1 MQDPPAQFAT
11 QTIRVQFEKS
21 VSFGEDLTLSIP
33 KTGDVV
39 STMVLRVAWPS
50 DAPTVVQPSA
60 GTAMI
65 DRVELMYKDQVIER
79 HYGETMNMLNEIT
92 VPQAKQSALTT
103 LLGKGVTSNL
113 AAYFIQLPF
122 TVSLPLVALDESPK
136 LRIVF
141 NAASVFTSGGYVGQV
156 QADLFIDYV
165 YVSKA
170 ERDYMTLYPLS
181 YMTQTFQLVQ
191 FRLPPSFYQTTYSL
205 TSRFVNSV
213 AELYWVIQADNAS
226 NVYDYTNT
234 GGTDHLVSLR
244 LAADNVD
251 IITPDYATALY
262 LRVIQGLE
270 FHTRVPDSQFYMY
283 SFGISPEIDVPSG
296 TLNFSS
302 LENQQHNLTLT
313 PCLTGRDV
321 RIYARSYNV
330 FHISGG
336 EGRVV
341 FPTQEAGPVDG
352 TIGGSSTSQIF
363 SAPGNGALALYY
375 GGTGGTG
382 NYGGSNS
389 AVDPVGNMYSCGTFG
404 SSTLVVYNKDG
415 STFGTFNLVTGSTN
429 TGYIVKYNTVGVAQ
443 WVTTIGGPGSSRVN
457 VTGIEVDTYGDLLV
471 SGTTIAA
478 GAQTVTLYTNGVTAY
493 GTTLTTTAG
502 TYDMF
507 LTKLASATGT
517 PQWLVPITGSVAGS
531 EGANAR
537 QTIATYQNFLS
548 IGTDL
553 PGNAYLTFTSNST
566 SVSTSGV
573 SRSTIG
579 TTYNGSTSGLYSPN
593 TYLTQFNKSG
603 TFQWIAGIAGN
614 PSGNIFVTSATTTI
628 NGLTSVTGYFTSN
641 TFTPFNTAGQTNTG
655 YVLTRSDFDSFYGV
669 PAAVTSTTVN
679 SYLATYTSSG
689 TIQML
694 AQYVGSNVQSLSVA
708 QDVSA
713 NIVTCGTYVGSTLVF
728 YNSSVSSIPP
738 SLFGRGGL
746 LFPAT
751 GVDTYAFIVKYS
763 VLGYFQWATQIGGT
777 GQTYLTSC
785 TTDAT
790 NSVYSCGYT
799 TSTSIQVGT
808 QTLALRGTIDGLVV
822 KYTSAGAPVWAV
834 QIGAPGATVNCR
846 SVSIDQ
852 LSQNIVVTGTY
863 ISTVPVVVYTVSG
876 IPSGVTLPASSI
888 VQPFVIELKA

>member
-1 MQDPPAQFAT
+1 MQEPPAQFAT

-21 VSFGEDLTLSIP
+21 ISFGDDVVISIP

-39 STMVLRVAWPS
+39 STMVFRVAWPA

-65 DRVELMYKDQVIER
+65 NRVELMYKDQVIER

-92 VPQAKQSALTT
+92 VPQAKQSALSA
-103 LLGKGVTSNL
+103 LLGKGTTSNL
-113 AAYFIQLPF
+113 AAYYIQFPF
-122 TVSLPLVALDESPK
+122 TVNIPIVALDESVK
-136 LRIVF
+136 VRIVL
-141 NAASVFTSGGYVGQV
+141 NQSTVFTSAYAGSV
-156 QADLFIDYV
+156 QADLFVDYV

-170 ERDYMTLYPLS
+170 ERDYMTLYPLT
-181 YMTQTFQLVQ
+181 YMTQTFQLVR
-191 FRLPPSFYQTTYSL
+191 FRLPASFYQSTYSL
-205 TSRFVNSV
+205 LTRFANSV
-213 AELYWVIQADNAS
+213 AELYWVIQNDTAS
-226 NVYDYTNT
+226 NVYDYTNS
-234 GGTDHLVSLR
+234 GSDHLVSLR
-244 LAADNVD
+244 LATDTVD
-251 IITPDYATALY
+251 IITPDYASALY

-283 SFGISPEIDVPSG
+283 SFGIAPELDAPSG

-302 LENQQHNLTLT
+302 LENQQHELTLT

-330 FHISGG
+330 FHISDG
-336 EGRVV
+336 EGHVV

-352 TIGGSSTSQIF
+352 TIKGVSTSQLG
-363 SAPGNGALALYY
+363 SAPGNGVFSLYY
-375 GGTGGTG
+375 GGTGGSG
-382 NYGGSNS
+382 NYGASGS
-389 AVDPVGNMYSCGTFG
+389 AVDSFGNTYSCGTFG
-404 SSTLVVYNKDG
+404 TSTLVVYNKDG

-429 TGYIVKYNTVGVAQ
+429 TGYVVKYNTTGTAL
-443 WVTTIGGPGSSRVN
+443 WVTTIGGPGSSSVN
-457 VTGIEVDTYGDLLV
+457 VTGIEVDTYGDLLM
-471 SGTTIAA
+471 SGTTISTAS
-478 GAQTVTLYTNGVTAY
+478 QTVTLYTNGVSAY

-548 IGTDL
+548 VGTDL

-566 SVSTSGV
+566 SVSTSGT

-579 TTYNGSTSGLYSPN
+579 GTYNGSVSGIYSPN
-593 TYLTQFNKSG
+593 TYLAQFNKSG
-603 TFQWIAGIAGN
+603 VFQWIAGVAGN
-614 PSGNIFVTSATTTI
+614 PSGNIYVTSATTTV

-641 TFTPFNTAGQTNTG
+641 AFTPFNTAGQTNTG
-655 YVLTRSDFDSFYGV
+655 YALTRADFDSYYGV
-669 PAAVTSTTVN
+669 PAAVTASTVN
-679 SYLATYTSSG
+679 SYLATYTSTG

-694 AQYVGSNVQSLSVA
+694 AQYVGSNVQSLSIA
-708 QDVSA
+708 QDVSS
-713 NIVTCGTYVGSTLVF
+713 NIVTCGTFVGSTLVF

-738 SLFGRGGL
+738 SLIGIGGAL
-746 LFPAT
+746 LPAS
-751 GVDTYAFIVKYS
+751 GVDTYAFIAKYS
-763 VLGYFQWATQIGGT
+763 SIGYFQWAVQLGGT

-799 TSTSIQVGT
+799 TSPTMTIGT
-808 QTLALRGTIDGLVV
+808 RTLARIGTIDGIVV
-822 KYTSAGAPVWAV
+822 KYTASSAYAWAI
-834 QIGAPGATVNCR
+834 QIGANGATVNCR
-846 SVSIDQ
+846 SVAVDP

-863 ISTVPVVVYTVSG
+863 VSATRPVVVYTVSG
-876 IPSGVTLPASSI
+876 IPSGVTLPATSV

>member
-1 MQDPPAQFAT
+1 MQEPPAQFAT

-21 VSFGEDLTLSIP
+21 VSFGNDLLVSIP

-39 STMVLRVAWPS
+39 STMVFRVRWPS

-65 DRVELMYKDQVIER
+65 NRVELMYKDQVIER
-79 HYGETMNMLNEIT
+79 HYGETMNILNEIT
-92 VPQAKQSALTT
+92 VPQAKQSALSA
-103 LLGKGVTSNL
+103 LIGKDTTSNL
-113 AAYFIQLPF
+113 ATYYIQFPF
-122 TVSLPLVALDESPK
+122 TVNIPIVALDESVK
-136 LRIVF
+136 VRIVLNQSSMF
-141 NAASVFTSGGYVGQV
+141 MNGSYDGRV
-156 QADLFIDYV
+156 QADLFVDYV

-170 ERDYMTLYPLS
+170 ERDYMTLYPLT
-181 YMTQTFQLVQ
+181 YMSQTFQLVQ
-191 FRLPPSFYQTTYSL
+191 FRLPASFYQSTYSL
-205 TSRFVNSV
+205 LTRFVNSV
-213 AELYWVIQADNAS
+213 AELYWVVQSDNAS
-226 NVYDYTNT
+226 NVYDYTNS
-234 GGTDHLVSLR
+234 GSDHLVSLR
-244 LAADNVD
+244 LASDTVD
-251 IITPDYATALY
+251 IITPDYASALY
-262 LRVIQGLE
+262 LRVIQGME

-283 SFGISPEIDVPSG
+283 SFGIAPELDSPSG

-302 LENQQHNLTLT
+302 LENQQHELTLT
-313 PCLTGRDV
+313 PCITGRDV

-330 FHISGG
+330 FHISNG

-352 TIGGSSTSQIF
+352 TIKGVSTSLLG
-363 SAPGNGALALYY
+363 SAPGNGVFSLYY

-382 NYGGSNS
+382 NYGASGS
-389 AVDPVGNMYSCGTFG
+389 AVDSFGNTYSCGTFG
-404 SSTLVVYNKDG
+404 TSTLVVYNKDG
-415 STFGTFNLVTGSTN
+415 STFGTFNLVSGSTN
-429 TGYIVKYNTVGVAQ
+429 TGYIVKYNTSGTAV
-443 WVTTIGGPGSSRVN
+443 WVTTIGGPGSSRAN

-471 SGTTIAA
+471 SGTTISTAF
-478 GAQTVTLYTNGVTAY
+478 QTVTLYTNGVTAY

-517 PQWLVPITGSVAGS
+517 PQWLIPITGSVAGS

-537 QTIATYQNFLS
+537 QTSATYQSFLS
-548 IGTDL
+548 LGTDL

-573 SRSTIG
+573 SRSSIG
-579 TTYNGSTSGLYSPN
+579 GTYNGSVSGLYSPN
-593 TYLTQFNKSG
+593 TYLAQFNKSG
-603 TFQWIAGIAGN
+603 TFQWITGIAGN

-641 TFTPFNTAGQTNTG
+641 TFTPFNTAGQANTG
-655 YVLTRSDFDSFYGV
+655 YALTRSDFDSYFGV
-669 PAAVTSTTVN
+669 PAIVTATTVN

-694 AQYVGSNVQSLSVA
+694 AQYVGSNVQSLSIA
-708 QDVSA
+708 QDVST
-713 NIVTCGTYVGSTLVF
+713 NIVTCGTFVGSTLVF

-738 SLFGRGGL
+738 SLIGIGGVL
-746 LFPAT
+746 LPAS

-763 VLGYFQWATQIGGT
+763 TLGYVQWAVQLGGT

-799 TSTSIQVGT
+799 TSPTMTIGT
-808 QTLALRGTIDGLVV
+808 RSLTRIGTIDGLVV
-822 KYTSAGAPVWAV
+822 KYSASGAYAWAI

-846 SVSIDQ
+846 SVSIDP
-852 LSQNIVVTGTY
+852 LSQNIVVSGTY
-863 ISTVPVVVYTVSG
+863 TSTVPVVVYTVSG
-876 IPSGVTLPASSI
+876 ISSGVTLPAVSV

>member
-1 MQDPPAQFAT
+1 
-11 QTIRVQFEKS
+11 VN
-21 VSFGEDLTLSIP
+21 IP
-33 KTGDVV
+33 
-39 STMVLRVAWPS
+39 
-50 DAPTVVQPSA
+50 
-60 GTAMI
+60 I
-65 DRVELMYKDQVIER
+65 
-79 HYGETMNMLNEIT
+79 
-92 VPQAKQSALTT
+92 
-103 LLGKGVTSNL
+103 
-113 AAYFIQLPF
+113 
-122 TVSLPLVALDESPK
+122 VALDESVK
-136 LRIVF
+136 VRIVL
-141 NAASVFTSGGYVGQV
+141 NQSTVFMSGSYNGRV
-156 QADLFIDYV
+156 QADLFVDYV

-170 ERDYMTLYPLS
+170 ERDYMTLYPLT
-181 YMTQTFQLVQ
+181 YMTQTFQLVR
-191 FRLPPSFYQTTYSL
+191 FRLPASFYQSTYSL
-205 TSRFVNSV
+205 LTRFVNSV
-213 AELYWVIQADNAS
+213 AELYWVVQSDSAS
-226 NVYDYTNT
+226 NVYDYTNS
-234 GGTDHLVSLR
+234 GTDHLVSLR
-244 LAADNVD
+244 LASDTVD
-251 IITPDYATALY
+251 IITPDYASALY
-262 LRVIQGLE
+262 LRAIQGLE

-283 SFGISPEIDVPSG
+283 SFGIAPELDTPSG

-302 LENQQHNLTLT
+302 LENQQHELTLT
-313 PCLTGRDV
+313 PCIVGRDV

-352 TIGGSSTSQIF
+352 TIKGVTTSQLI
-363 SAPGNGALALYY
+363 SAPGNAVFSLYY

-382 NYGGSNS
+382 NYGASGS
-389 AVDPVGNMYSCGTFG
+389 AVDSFGNTYSCGTFG
-404 SSTLVVYNKDG
+404 TSTLVVYNKDG

-429 TGYIVKYNTVGVAQ
+429 TGYVVKYNTSGTAV
-443 WVTTIGGPGSSRVN
+443 WVTTIGGPGSARAN

-478 GAQTVTLYTNGVTAY
+478 GAQTITLYTNGVTAY
-493 GTTLTTTAG
+493 VTTTLTTTAG

-517 PQWLVPITGSVAGS
+517 PLWLVPITGSIAGS

-537 QTIATYQNFLS
+537 QTSATYQSFLS
-548 IGTDL
+548 LGTDL

-566 SVSTSGV
+566 AVSTSGV
-573 SRSTIG
+573 SRSSIG
-579 TTYNGSTSGLYSPN
+579 GTYNGSVSELYSPN
-593 TYLTQFNKSG
+593 TYLAQFNKSG

-641 TFTPFNTAGQTNTG
+641 AFTPFNTAGQTNTG
-655 YVLTRSDFDSFYGV
+655 YALTRSDFDSYYGV
-669 PAAVTSTTVN
+669 PAAVTATTVN
-679 SYLATYTSSG
+679 SYLATYTSTG

-694 AQYVGSNVQSLSVA
+694 AQYVGSNVQSLSIA

-713 NIVTCGTYVGSTLVF
+713 NIVTCGTFVGSTLVF
-728 YNSSVSSIPP
+728 YNSSASSIPP
-738 SLFGRGGL
+738 SLIGIGGA

-799 TSTSIQVGT
+799 ISPTMTIGT
-808 QTLALRGTIDGLVV
+808 RTLARIGTIDGLVV
-822 KYTSAGAPVWAV
+822 KYSASGAYAWAI
-834 QIGAPGATVNCR
+834 QIGASGATVNCR
-846 SVSIDQ
+846 SVAIDP

-863 ISTVPVVVYTVSG
+863 TSTVPVVVYTVSG
-876 IPSGVTLPASSI
+876 ISSGVTLPATSI

>member
-1 MQDPPAQFAT
+1 MQEPPAQFAT

-21 VSFGEDLTLSIP
+21 VSFGDDLLISIP

-39 STMVLRVAWPS
+39 STMVLRVSWPS
-50 DAPTVVQPSA
+50 DAPTVVQPSV

-65 DRVELMYKDQVIER
+65 NRVELMYKDQVIER

-92 VPQAKQSALTT
+92 VPQAKQSALTA
-103 LLGKGVTSNL
+103 LLGKGITSNL
-113 AAYFIQLPF
+113 ATYYIQFPF
-122 TVSLPLVALDESPK
+122 TVNIPIVALDESVK
-136 LRIVF
+136 LRIVL
-141 NAASVFTSGGYVGQV
+141 NQSTVFTSAYTGSV
-156 QADLFIDYV
+156 QADLFVDYV

-170 ERDYMTLYPLS
+170 ERDYMTMYPLT
-181 YMTQTFQLVQ
+181 YITQTFQLVR
-191 FRLPPSFYQTTYSL
+191 FRLPASFYQSTYSL
-205 TSRFVNSV
+205 LTRFVNSV
-213 AELYWVIQADNAS
+213 AELYWVVQSDNAS
-226 NVYDYTNT
+226 NVYDYTNS
-234 GGTDHLVSLR
+234 GADHLVSLR
-244 LAADNVD
+244 LASDTVD
-251 IITPDYATALY
+251 IITPDYASALY
-262 LRVIQGLE
+262 LRAIQGLE

-283 SFGISPEIDVPSG
+283 SFGIAPELDSPSG

-302 LENQQHNLTLT
+302 LENQQHELTLT
-313 PCLTGRDV
+313 PCITGRDV

-352 TIGGSSTSQIF
+352 TIKGVSTSLLG
-363 SAPGNGALALYY
+363 SAPGNGVFSLYY
-375 GGTGGTG
+375 GGTGGGG
-382 NYGGSNS
+382 NYGASGS
-389 AVDPVGNMYSCGTFG
+389 AVDSFGNTYSCGTFG
-404 SSTLVVYNKDG
+404 TSTLVVYNKDG

-429 TGYIVKYNTVGVAQ
+429 TGYVVKYTSSGTAL
-443 WVTTIGGPGSSRVN
+443 WVTTIGGPGSSSVN

-478 GAQTVTLYTNGVTAY
+478 GAQTITLYTNGVTAY

-517 PQWLVPITGSVAGS
+517 PQWLVPITGSVTGS

-537 QTIATYQNFLS
+537 QTIATYQSFLS

-566 SVSTSGV
+566 SVSTSGS

-579 TTYNGSTSGLYSPN
+579 GTYNGSTSGLYSPN
-593 TYLTQFNKSG
+593 TYLAQFNKSG

-655 YVLTRSDFDSFYGV
+655 YALTRSDFDSYFGV
-669 PAAVTSTTVN
+669 PAIVTPTTVN
-679 SYLATYTSSG
+679 SYLATYTSTG

-694 AQYVGSNVQSLSVA
+694 AQYVGSNVQSLSIA

-713 NIVTCGTYVGSTLVF
+713 SIVTCGTFVGSTLVF

-738 SLFGRGGL
+738 SLIGIGGVL
-746 LFPAT
+746 LPAS

-763 VLGYFQWATQIGGT
+763 TLGYFQWAVQLGGT

-799 TSTSIQVGT
+799 TSPTMTIGT
-808 QTLALRGTIDGLVV
+808 RSLTRIGTIDGLVV
-822 KYTSAGAPVWAV
+822 KYSASGAYAWAI

-846 SVSIDQ
+846 SVAIDQ
-852 LSQNIVVTGTY
+852 LSQNIIVSGTY
-863 ISTVPVVVYTVSG
+863 TSTVPVVVYTVSG
-876 IPSGVTLPASSI
+876 IPSAVTLPAVSV